1 MSKTPEELAE
11 EYCCKINDVHSVKAA
26 CRLAYIAGFE
36 TGNER
41 KFRDVVKDNYNERK
55 LEEVTNQVEKLGKL
69 SQQFIEN
76 YFGPEGGSFDEEVVA
91 ETSFIR
97 GYKAAQEHAHAAL
110 EEAEARIQELQDQL
124 ADADKVMPQWISV
137 KDRLPE
143 IPENGYSNR
152 VLLLR
157 ADGFIVIGKLEKC
170 VRFVRPLQE
179 ALIVETDNGDPIE
192 EFTHWQELP
201 EPPKEE
207 G

>member
-1 MSKTPEELAE
+1 MKTPEKLAE
-11 EYCCKINDVHSVKAA
+11 EWLINNQSELMTNYDSF
-26 CRLAYIAGFE
+26 LA
-36 TGNER
+36 
-41 KFRDVVKDNYNERK
+41 
-55 LEEVTNQVEKLGKL
+55 
-69 SQQFIEN
+69 
-76 YFGPEGGSFDEEVVA
+76 
-91 ETSFIR
+91 
-97 GYKAAQEHAHAAL
+97 GYKTAQEHAHAAL
-110 EEAEARIQELQDQL
+110 EEAEVRIQELQDQL
-124 ADADKVMPQWISV
+124 ADADKVMPDTCDHILNMEKMVDVSSSATLNNWISV

-207 G
+207 S

>member
-1 MSKTPEELAE
+1 MVNLALMLDYLGGKMKTPEELAE
-11 EYCCKINDVHSVKAA
+11 EWLINNQAE
-26 CRLAYIAGFE
+26 LM
-36 TGNER
+36 T
-41 KFRDVVKDNYNERK
+41 NYDAF
-55 LEEVTNQVEKLGKL
+55 LT
-69 SQQFIEN
+69 
-76 YFGPEGGSFDEEVVA
+76 
-91 ETSFIR
+91 

-110 EEAEARIQELQDQL
+110 EEAEVKIDRLETNTHG
-124 ADADKVMPQWISV
+124 WISV

-157 ADGFIVIGKLEKC
+157 ADGFIVIAKLEKC

-207 G
+207 E

>member
-1 MSKTPEELAE
+1 MKTPEQMAMEYIKDVETARNPSVAATAFPQMQRCFLA
-11 EYCCKINDVHSVKAA
+11 
-26 CRLAYIAGFE
+26 
-36 TGNER
+36 
-41 KFRDVVKDNYNERK
+41 
-55 LEEVTNQVEKLGKL
+55 
-69 SQQFIEN
+69 
-76 YFGPEGGSFDEEVVA
+76 
-91 ETSFIR
+91 
-97 GYKAAQEHAHAAL
+97 GYEAAQ
-110 EEAEARIQELQDQL
+110 
-124 ADADKVMPQWISV
+124 QWISV
-137 KDRLPE
+137 KERLPE